1 MFFTTSCLL
10 RGLRIR
16 LDCELTHIS
25 MPGEKGSQPNR
36 SSSTPLTLLRNFTVS
51 VLLILLGRFW
61 TMYVRLRSSQTT
73 LNVPL
78 IRPIQSVDCITQTF
92 WDILLI
98 ASGDW
103 TSPHGTD
110 TVVYYVHSTAG
121 RSIELPL
128 PADCQTHSSSPQC
141 AIARFSFSLPPSATY
156 T

>member
-1 MFFTTSCLL
+1 MSVFFTTSCLL

-36 SSSTPLTLLRNFTVS
+36 SSSTALTLLRNFTVS
-51 VLLILLGRFW
+51 VLLILFGRFW
-61 TMYVRLRSSQTT
+61 IIYIRLRSSQTT

-103 TSPHGTD
+103 MNFSSWYWYCGILRPFNCW
-110 TVVYYVHSTAG
+110 TVDRATFACWLSNSQLQSTVCNRA
-121 RSIELPL
+121 
-128 PADCQTHSSSPQC
+128 
-141 AIARFSFSLPPSATY
+141 F
-156 T
+156 